1 VSSSISTVIPSG
13 AASQGDRFADLTVE
27 GLPDVGLQPR
37 MRPSLGR
44 HGHDLA
50 GDPLEPAARLRFG
63 PKLEFMTRHA

>member
-1 VSSSISTVIPSG
+1 
-13 AASQGDRFADLTVE
+13 
-27 GLPDVGLQPR
+27 

-50 GDPLEPAARLRFG
+50 GDPLEPAARLCFD